1 MKVSAAY
8 TQSHI
13 IEDLHP
19 AFVDS
24 GLSYDERSDSF
35 AADIDDVYDEAA
47 LFDSQRAFTKALET
61 FQQGVQ
67 SKYKSKVDLEA
78 HHDWNEVMAYA
89 NDARAE
95 YLGAGQRGIMK
106 KINHRLKTFQTA
118 APAIEAW
125 LKLLPSTSIYGSA
138 AVHLRQLRKETIDA
152 LDQMPLCIEKAQFF
166 MRTYGYTQ
174 VNQQVGDLYLAII
187 DALQHI
193 LEWYKRAAGSKVAY
207 AIHDD
212 MCLYSPLPVKYL
224 SAFSKGAAFAEML
237 KNKMKKVELASQAM
251 NERASQGEQSRLKE
265 IRKVT
270 SHTNDQVG
278 ELKIL
283 AVEARNHLYA
293 VLKDTEAWQE
303 ALQSW
308 KESRLAREHRRASR
322 DQDVPEQEE
331 INRTARKSLLACFG
345 FDLVDPSRDEE
356 NMLNQITSMT
366 LGDQDRVGAIVDHQC
381 SLDDQAGLE
390 IRDAGKLL
398 KLFQKLLRRSSG
410 DTPVVLVLDGISF
423 YEDHH
428 RRDIMGSVV
437 RELTSLANS
446 SPRCLIVLMT
456 CPIRSSYVAHEP
468 KMSRGL
474 RIAEIPEH
482 IGGAKQGLDS
492 RQLMSLTE
500 MRARKLSESLGSI
513 QKSS

>member
-1 MKVSAAY
+1 MYRDILAQPLQVGRSLDWRENIEEQAGIKTCQSRKVS
-8 TQSHI
+8 
-13 IEDLHP
+13 IETSLLHYMKLT
-19 AFVDS
+19 F
-24 GLSYDERSDSF
+24 
-35 AADIDDVYDEAA
+35 
-47 LFDSQRAFTKALET
+47 LF
-61 FQQGVQ
+61 
-67 SKYKSKVDLEA
+67 
-78 HHDWNEVMAYA
+78 
-89 NDARAE
+89 
-95 YLGAGQRGIMK
+95 
-106 KINHRLKTFQTA
+106 
-118 APAIEAW
+118 P
-125 LKLLPSTSIYGSA
+125 
-138 AVHLRQLRKETIDA
+138 
-152 LDQMPLCIEKAQFF
+152 
-166 MRTYGYTQ
+166 
-174 VNQQVGDLYLAII
+174 
-187 DALQHI
+187 
-193 LEWYKRAAGSKVAY
+193 
-207 AIHDD
+207 
-212 MCLYSPLPVKYL
+212 
-224 SAFSKGAAFAEML
+224 
-237 KNKMKKVELASQAM
+237 
-251 NERASQGEQSRLKE
+251 
-265 IRKVT
+265 
-270 SHTNDQVG
+270 
-278 ELKIL
+278 
-283 AVEARNHLYA
+283 
-293 VLKDTEAWQE
+293 
-303 ALQSW
+303 
-308 KESRLAREHRRASR
+308 
-322 DQDVPEQEE
+322 E

-366 LGDQDRVGAIVDHQC
+366 LGDQDRVGAIVDHQSVKDWLLDPRFGALLVHGNSRRHEPISPTSVACALIVHVFSRKLGFPTLYWFCGLHASGPRGGPLGMLQSLLCQFVGLSCCRC